1 MTIFLNW
8 VVLFT
13 IFALY
18 LLNIWKTKQINKIK
32 LEIVELKKEKDEL
45 FEKQKKQKE
54 FYQEIVKNYTGLIAE
69 NK

>member
-18 LLNIWKTKQINKIK
+18 LLNIWKSKQINKIK